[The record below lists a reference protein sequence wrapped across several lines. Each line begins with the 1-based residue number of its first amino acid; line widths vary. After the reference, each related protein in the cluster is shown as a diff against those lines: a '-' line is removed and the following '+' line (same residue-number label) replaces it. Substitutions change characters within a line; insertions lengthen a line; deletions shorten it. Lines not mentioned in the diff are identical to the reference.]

1 MEKCVFRDRLV
12 STDFEDLV
20 SSSPYPNVRPFA
32 QTDLELRVSSEL
44 NG

>member
-1 MEKCVFRDRLV
+1 MEKCVFRDRLL
-12 STDFEDLV
+12 TDFEDLV